1 MKAAVIIGLVVF
13 AIVSVIVLICASWT
27 ISTYNDLVK
36 KDEDVDGKWAQV
48 ENQYQRKFDLIDQ
61 LINLTEV
68 YLDYES
74 GTLTAI
80 TDLRTRWM
88 DAEPTAEYEK
98 RLRTVQCPGLEHHS
112 PGRELPGPQGNQ
124 VVQDLMVEISGTE
137 NRITTERMRYNEA
150 VRSYNTKIKQFP
162 TVIIA
167 GSFGF
172 DEREYFGSPTSP
184 NQP

>member
-1 MKAAVIIGLVVF
+1 MKVAAIIGLVVF
-13 AIVSVIVLICASWT
+13 AIVSVIILICASWT
-27 ISTYNDLVK
+27 ISSYNDLVK
-36 KDEDVDGKWAQV
+36 KDEDIDGKWAQV
-48 ENQYQRKFDLIDQ
+48 ENQYTRKFDLIFQ
-61 LINLTEV
+61 LVNLTNV

-88 DAEPTAEYEK
+88 DAEPTKEYENASEQFNA
-98 RLRTVQCPGLEHHS
+98 LASSIVVQVENYPDLK
-112 PGRELPGPQGNQ
+112 GNQ
-124 VVQDLMVEISGTE
+124 VVQGLMVEIAGTE

-167 GSFGF
+167 GMFGF
-172 DEREYFGSPTSP
+172 EERNYFGSTSSP
-184 NQP
+184 GQP